1 MHQAPISQ
9 TLTPSAIP
17 AAAITNPLNIITSG
31 TSSNPSSSG
40 SQVPATTTTS
50 VVSNS
55 SQVDTL
61 QSTSEFP
68 KSSPLETTDL
78 KSTSNVKS
86 FDASITTSHSDFPV
100 VAKPTTNA
108 SFVST
113 SSQNEVT
120 LISSASSSDKIP
132 SSFVQ
137 HQLPPGPPRPPLP
150 PTNRFESNISAE
162 RTGSPMPRYPTAPPV
177 RQLTASEN
185 PGYSVMP
192 KPPAIPS
199 LMDLHSFDYAHRSG
213 SAMPRPPALPPV
225 GHSHAA
231 MGSSMHS
238 LRPSAVPTM
247 VQPVISRPS
256 AVPTMVQPV
265 ISRPSAVPTMVQPVI
280 SNDVVGSPMQN
291 QRNPAVQSIAQ
302 PNARPGFSTQDARP
316 PGVPTVGHLPTY
328 DSPTFGAPRSGSSMP
343 RSLDS
348 FPVQQQYSGYE
359 KTAPTSRS
367 AFQTPKPPSSPR
379 FDGYTS
385 TFPPTYQNF
394 DTVSFEPEPMTVVSQ
409 YEQDGNMAFRDTPVR
424 KVLASL
430 TYI

>member
-9 TLTPSAIP
+9 TLTPSTIP
-17 AAAITNPLNIITSG
+17 AAITNPPNIITSG

-68 KSSPLETTDL
+68 KSSPLETTEL

-86 FDASITTSHSDFPV
+86 LEAITTMSHSDFPV
-100 VAKPTTNA
+100 VTKPTTNA

-120 LISSASSSDKIP
+120 LISSISSTDKIA

-137 HQLPPGPPRPPLP
+137 HQLPPGPPCPPLP

-199 LMDLHSFDYAHRSG
+199 LMDLPSFDYAHRSG
-213 SAMPRPPALPPV
+213 PAMPRPPALPPV
-225 GHSHAA
+225 GHSPAA
-231 MGSSMHS
+231 MGSSMHN

-247 VQPVISRPS
+247 VPPV
-256 AVPTMVQPV
+256 V
-265 ISRPSAVPTMVQPVI
+265 

-302 PNARPGFSTQDARP
+302 PNARPGFSTQDTRP

-359 KTAPTSRS
+359 KTAPTNRS

-385 TFPPTYQNF
+385 TFPSTYQNF

-424 KVLASL
+424 KVLAAL
-430 TYI
+430 MYI